1 MRSAQIHS
9 EVFIMQTTFM
19 GGSYAP
25 SKLKLLALCETP
37 IQRSLTDSS
46 ACSNLELLSAMIG
59 GPKQIEIAEA
69 IAAHFK
75 GDLHLLFQ
83 ASVVELVSISG
94 VGEAT
99 AARIKSA
106 LALSRRLSMTSM
118 DRVTVNSPGD
128 AAALCSDMSTF
139 DVEHLRVIMLNT
151 KSMVL
156 GIADVYKGSVN
167 SSQIRVAEVFR
178 PALQRNAPSIIIA
191 HNHPSGSASPSPD
204 DIAVT
209 RVLVQAG
216 KLLSIDVLD
225 HLVIGHGVWESLKEK
240 GLGFS

>member
-1 MRSAQIHS
+1 
-9 EVFIMQTTFM
+9 
-19 GGSYAP
+19 
-25 SKLKLLALCETP
+25 
-37 IQRSLTDSS
+37 
-46 ACSNLELLSAMIG
+46 
-59 GPKQIEIAEA
+59 
-69 IAAHFK
+69 
-75 GDLHLLFQ
+75 
-83 ASVVELVSISG
+83 VELVSISG

-156 GIADVYKGSVN
+156 GVADVYKGSVN

-178 PALQRNAPSIIIA
+178 PAMQRNAPSIIIA
-191 HNHPSGSASPSPD
+191 HNHPSGSSEASSD

-209 RVLVQAG
+209 KVLVQAG
-216 KLLSIDVLD
+216 KLLNIEVLD
-225 HLVIGHGVWESLKEK
+225 HIIQGHGRFTSLKEK
-240 GLGFS
+240 GMGFS

>member
-1 MRSAQIHS
+1 
-9 EVFIMQTTFM
+9 MQTTFM
-19 GGSYAP
+19 GVSYTSP
-25 SKLKLLALCETP
+25 KLKLLALRETP
-37 IQRSLTDSS
+37 VQRSLTDSA
-46 ACSNLELLSAMIG
+46 ACTNLELLSAVVG

-106 LALSRRLSMTSM
+106 LTLSRRLSTTSIE
-118 DRVTVNSPGD
+118 RTSITSPAD
-128 AAALCSDMSTF
+128 AAALCGDMGTF

-151 KSMVL
+151 KNNVL

-167 SSQIRVAEVFR
+167 SSQIRLGEVFR
-178 PALQRNAPSIIIA
+178 PALQRNAPSVVIA
-191 HNHPSGSASPSPD
+191 HNHPSGDATPSPD
-204 DIAVT
+204 DVAVT
-209 RVLVQAG
+209 RALVQAG
-216 KLLSIDVLD
+216 KLLDIQVLD
-225 HLVIGHGVWESLKEK
+225 HIVLGHSTWVSLKEK

>member
-1 MRSAQIHS
+1 
-9 EVFIMQTTFM
+9 TFM
-19 GGSYAP
+19 GVSYTP
-25 SKLKLLALCETP
+25 PKLKLLALRETP
-37 IQRSLTDSS
+37 AQRSLTDSS
-46 ACSNLELLSAMIG
+46 ACTNLELLSAVIG

-83 ASVVELVSISG
+83 ASVVELVAIPG

-106 LALSRRLSMTSM
+106 LALSCRLSTTNMERTSI
-118 DRVTVNSPGD
+118 NSPGD

-178 PALQRNAPSIIIA
+178 PALQRNAPSIVIA
-191 HNHPSGSASPSPD
+191 HNHPSGSADQSLD
-204 DIAVT
+204 DVAVT
-209 RVLVQAG
+209 KALVQAG
-216 KLLSIDVLD
+216 KLLNIEVLD
-225 HLVIGHGVWESLKEK
+225 HIILGHNQWTSLKEK

>member
-1 MRSAQIHS
+1 
-9 EVFIMQTTFM
+9 MQTTFM
-19 GGSYAP
+19 GVSYTP
-25 SKLKLLALCETP
+25 PKLKLLALRETP
-37 IQRSLTDSS
+37 AQRSLTDSA
-46 ACSNLELLSAMIG
+46 ACTNLELLSAVIG

-83 ASVVELVSISG
+83 ASVLELVSISG

-151 KSMVL
+151 KSMAL

-178 PALQRNAPSIIIA
+178 PALQRNAPSIVIA
-191 HNHPSGSASPSPD
+191 HNHPSGDATPSPD
-204 DIAVT
+204 DVAVT
-209 RVLVQAG
+209 RALIQAG
-216 KLLSIDVLD
+216 KLLDIQVIDHIV
-225 HLVIGHGVWESLKEK
+225 VGHGVWTSLKER

>member
-1 MRSAQIHS
+1 
-9 EVFIMQTTFM
+9 
-19 GGSYAP
+19 
-25 SKLKLLALCETP
+25 
-37 IQRSLTDSS
+37 LTDSS
-46 ACSNLELLSAMIG
+46 GCSNLELLSAMIG
-59 GPKQIEIAEA
+59 GPKQIEIAES

-83 ASVVELVSISG
+83 ASVVELVSIPG

-118 DRVTVNSPGD
+118 DRVTVNSPAD

-178 PALQRNAPSIIIA
+178 PALQRNAPSIVIA
-191 HNHPSGSASPSPD
+191 HNHPSGSANQSPD
-204 DIAVT
+204 DVAVT

-216 KLLSIDVLD
+216 KLLNIEVLD
-225 HLVIGHGVWESLKEK
+225 HLILGHNEFISLKEK

>member
-1 MRSAQIHS
+1 
-9 EVFIMQTTFM
+9 MQTTFM
-19 GGSYAP
+19 GVSYTP
-25 SKLKLLALCETP
+25 PKLKILALRETP
-37 IQRSLTDSS
+37 AQRSLTNSS
-46 ACSNLELLSAMIG
+46 ACTNLELLSAMIG

-69 IAAHFK
+69 IATHFK
-75 GDLHLLFQ
+75 SDLHLLFQ
-83 ASVVELVSISG
+83 ASVVELISIPG

-106 LALSRRLSMTSM
+106 LALSRRLSMASM
-118 DRVTVNSPGD
+118 DRVTINSPAD

-139 DVEHLRVIMLNT
+139 DVEHLRVILLNT

-156 GIADVYKGSVN
+156 GLADVYKGSVN

-209 RVLVQAG
+209 RALVQAG
-216 KLLSIDVLD
+216 NLLNISVLD
-225 HLVIGHGVWESLKEK
+225 HLVIGHGVWELLKEK

>member
-1 MRSAQIHS
+1 
-9 EVFIMQTTFM
+9 MQTTFM
-19 GGSYAP
+19 GVSYAP
-25 SKLKLLALCETP
+25 PKLKLLALRETP
-37 IQRSLTDSS
+37 VQRSLTDSA
-46 ACSNLELLSAMIG
+46 ACTNLELLSAMIG

-69 IAAHFK
+69 IVAHFK

-156 GIADVYKGSVN
+156 GHCGRVQRFGQLIAD
-167 SSQIRVAEVFR
+167 
-178 PALQRNAPSIIIA
+178 
-191 HNHPSGSASPSPD
+191 PSG
-204 DIAVT
+204 
-209 RVLVQAG
+209 G
-216 KLLSIDVLD
+216 GLSSCAATQCAKYCDCPQSSERGRD
-225 HLVIGHGVWESLKEK
+225 SK
-240 GLGFS
+240 S